1 MNIYH
6 TRSKIKS
13 KRHQPTKNRE
23 TSALKLRKIS
33 WLITKKKHSKIL
45 HKSQTAY
52 KRRSLLLHFPTALS
66 SRSIWQREHSTQNI
80 KVRASLHREPWKKK
94 QQLSYNYYRRKCWE
108 GCYFL
113 PFSSPRPWPNTEQNV
128 YVCARDCSVISQ
140 QWIGRQER
148 YLAKERTLFFED

>member
-6 TRSKIKS
+6 TRSKNKINETPTNKKS
-13 KRHQPTKNRE
+13 RDFCSKTSKNFLVNNE
-23 TSALKLRKIS
+23 
-33 WLITKKKHSKIL
+33 KKDTKIL

-66 SRSIWQREHSTQNI
+66 SRSIWQRAHSAQNI

-108 GCYFL
+108 SCYFL

-148 YLAKERTLFFED
+148 Y